1 VKIYGVYPILFGTI
15 FVGRYKMPEFV
26 ILRELATPARLMAGG
41 EESLTST
48 TRFFAEFI
56 LSDA

>member
-1 VKIYGVYPILFGTI
+1 
-15 FVGRYKMPEFV
+15 MPEFV
-26 ILRELATPARLMAGG
+26 ILRELAT
-41 EESLTST
+41 EESLIST